1 MTDKLVKE
9 YPAGFHGPK
18 CLGGT
23 EPHPECNTDRTSWFD
38 AAQLG
43 KTENY
48 AVGPADSLHAT
59 DEGHAL
65 SDEALR
71 NYTGKANEERGMRDI
86 TVRRNCISGPEPI
99 PPGLKNDIGK
109 PSWTLLPFR
118 ALSLV
123 VDVLTFG
130 AKEYARDNWQ
140 QVKPEYRYE
149 DALFRHYAA
158 WRLGE
163 RLDPKSGLP
172 HLAHLACNALFI
184 LALKEGTD
192 P

>member
-1 MTDKLVKE
+1 MTDKAKHD
-9 YPAGFHGPK
+9 YAPGFHGPK

-38 AAQLG
+38 ASELG

-48 AVGPADSLHAT
+48 VS
-59 DEGHAL
+59 
-65 SDEALR
+65 S
-71 NYTGKANEERGMRDI
+71 
-86 TVRRNCISGPEPI
+86 PEPVPQELI
-99 PPGLKNDIGK
+99 DFPPQQGDVVFIPPPGLKNDLGK

-130 AKEYARDNWQ
+130 AAEYDRDNWQ
-140 QVKPEYRYE
+140 QVKPEHRYE

-172 HLAHLACNALFI
+172 HLAHMACNALFI

-192 P
+192 R

>member
-1 MTDKLVKE
+1 MSDQK
-9 YPAGFHGPK
+9 YGPANMPVDDFKPGYHGPK
-18 CLGGT
+18 CLGGP
-23 EPHPECNTDRTSWFD
+23 EPHPECLPDRVSWFEGPEH
-38 AAQLG
+38 AQDL
-43 KTENY
+43 
-48 AVGPADSLHAT
+48 A
-59 DEGHAL
+59 EGR
-65 SDEALR
+65 DV
-71 NYTGKANEERGMRDI
+71 NQTGKANAERGMHP
-86 TVRRNCISGPEPI
+86 CIKTDSKPPL
-99 PPGLKNDIGK
+99 PGLKKDTGK
-109 PSWTLLPFR
+109 PSWTLLPFK

-130 AKEYARDNWQ
+130 AAEYERDNWLH
-140 QVKPEYRYE
+140 VKPEYRYE

-158 WRLGE
+158 WKLGE